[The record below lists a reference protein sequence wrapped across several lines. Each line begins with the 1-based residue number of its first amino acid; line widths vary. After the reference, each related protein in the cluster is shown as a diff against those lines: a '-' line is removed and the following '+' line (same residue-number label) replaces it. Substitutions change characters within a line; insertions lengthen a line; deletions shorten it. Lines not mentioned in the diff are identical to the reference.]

1 MATPELLWGPEALS
15 RSLDQQFLRTCIGP
29 EKHLRSEI
37 AASPERG
44 SSQGFRAVLEHHPEA
59 SVPTDG
65 DAFGMAFEAR
75 GRRYACL
82 WG

>member
-1 MATPELLWGPEALS
+1 MTAPELLWGPGALP
-15 RSLDQQFLRTCIGP
+15 RSLDQQSLRACIGP

-44 SSQGFRAVLEHHPEA
+44 SSSQGFPAVLAHHPEA
-59 SVPTDG
+59 FVPTAG

-75 GRRYACL
+75 GRHYTCL
-82 WG
+82 